1 MRAQRLRRALE
12 SSGVPRSHPEDGQL
26 TKLLGAVPEAAI
38 GKRLAEF
45 RRGDRLYWVVGEM
58 WRRTLAI
65 GLAFVLAIAGTFVF
79 ASRASRRARQIRAE
93 NEPIHAWM
101 SVPFIAHTH
110 HVPAS
115 VLFQAIGVHP
125 QEPRDRRSLRH
136 IAHDVDRPVSELIA
150 QLQRAID
157 AAQPPG
163 GQPR

>member
-1 MRAQRLRRALE
+1 
-12 SSGVPRSHPEDGQL
+12 VGQ
-26 TKLLGAVPEAAI
+26 T
-38 GKRLAEF
+38 
-45 RRGDRLYWVVGEM
+45 

-65 GLAFVLAIAGTFVF
+65 GLAFLLAIAGAFVL
-79 ASRASRRARQIRAE
+79 ASRAGRQARQIRTE

-115 VLFQAIGVHP
+115 VLFQAIGV
-125 QEPRDRRSLRH
+125 QPRLPHDRRSVRH
-136 IAHDVDRPVSELIA
+136 IAHDLHRPVPELIA

-157 AAQPPG
+157 AAAHPPG